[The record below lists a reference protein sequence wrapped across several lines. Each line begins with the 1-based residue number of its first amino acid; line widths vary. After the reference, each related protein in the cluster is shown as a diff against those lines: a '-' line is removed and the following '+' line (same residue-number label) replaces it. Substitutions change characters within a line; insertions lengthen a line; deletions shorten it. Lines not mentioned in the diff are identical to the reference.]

1 MRSTKS
7 NRKGLF
13 GVKAATLCVAVGT
26 THAAS
31 FNLRGIPRYTP
42 ERQVT
47 GTIRMFGASLG
58 GMVPEWEKGFRKVE
72 PGIRFENRFPSSDA
86 GIAGLVSGVADLGP
100 QAREQTLVERLMFF
114 ETFGHPAGS
123 VTVATGGY
131 DVEGMADGLVIF
143 VQKDNPLSRLTMQQ
157 LDGIFGAQRTGG
169 FRGFKWSLRNGRAA
183 AGNIRTWGQL
193 GLKGAWAHR
202 EIHTYG
208 YAPTGMSN
216 FFQLKVLNGGDKWNP
231 NYREYVESGTKM
243 IDDGD
248 KSMAGGLR
256 HMLAD
261 RLANDRFGIAYGVL
275 SQAKGVPG
283 VKVIALAARAGG
295 PYVPPSPQSFQDHSY
310 PLSRSVYMYFNRA
323 PGRPLDPRVSEF
335 LRFIL
340 SRDAQQAVERHGGYL
355 PLTPALAQ
363 EGLKKL
369 D

>member
-1 MRSTKS
+1 MKAGAWIRI
-7 NRKGLF
+7 GLS
-13 GVKAATLCVAVGT
+13 GVSVTALCLAIGAAGAAT
-26 THAAS
+26 
-31 FNLRGIPRYTP
+31 FDLRGLPRYAP
-42 ERQVT
+42 AKQLN
-47 GTIRMFGASLG
+47 GTIRLFGSSLG
-58 GMVPEWEKGFRKVE
+58 GLVTAWESGFRRIQ

-86 GIAGLVSGVADLGP
+86 GIAGLVAGVADLGP

-123 VTVATGGY
+123 IAVATGGY

-143 VQKDNPLSRLTMQQ
+143 VQKDNPLSKLTMQQ

-183 AGNIRTWGQL
+183 AENIRTWGQL
-193 GLKGAWAHR
+193 GLKGAWADR

-216 FFQLKVLNGGDKWNP
+216 FFQLNVLHGGDKWNP

-243 IDDGD
+243 IGDGD
-248 KSMAGGLR
+248 RSGAGGLR

-261 RLANDRFGIAYGVL
+261 RLAHDRFGIAYGVL
-275 SQAKGVPG
+275 SQAKGIRG
-283 VKVIALAARAGG
+283 VKVIALAARPGG

-310 PLSRSVYMYFNRA
+310 PLSRSIYMYFNRV
-323 PGRPLDPRVSEF
+323 PGRALAPQVSEF

-340 SRDAQQAVERHGGYL
+340 SRDAQRAVERHGGYL

-363 EGLKKL
+363 RGLEGLE
-369 D
+369 